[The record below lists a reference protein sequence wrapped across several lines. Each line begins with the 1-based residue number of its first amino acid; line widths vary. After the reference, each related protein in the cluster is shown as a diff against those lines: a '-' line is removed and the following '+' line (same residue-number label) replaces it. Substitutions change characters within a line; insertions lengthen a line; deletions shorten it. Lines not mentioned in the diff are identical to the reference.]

1 MAIPNFEFLRSRRK
15 AAPQEQSEG
24 GEQALSTGGDAENG
38 SREKAAPAAS
48 TAGSDNITP
57 QAGLKGHILAL
68 RLSVFF
74 YLVSVIFLLLVSFPV
89 KRIETVLNRNI

>member
-1 MAIPNFEFLRSRRK
+1 MAIPSFEFLRSRRK
-15 AAPQEQSEG
+15 TAPQEQSEG

-38 SREKAAPAAS
+38 SREKTAPAKS
-48 TAGSDNITP
+48 TNGSDNTVQ
-57 QAGLKGHILAL
+57 QAGLKGHILSL

-89 KRIETVLNRNI
+89 KRETVLN

>member
-1 MAIPNFEFLRSRRK
+1 MAIPSFEFLRSRRK

-24 GEQALSTGGDAENG
+24 GV
-38 SREKAAPAAS
+38 
-48 TAGSDNITP
+48 GSDNIMP

-89 KRIETVLNRNI
+89 KRIETVLNRII

>member
-1 MAIPNFEFLRSRRK
+1 MAIPSFEFLRSRRK
-15 AAPQEQSEG
+15 VAAQEQSEG

-38 SREKAAPAAS
+38 SREKTAPA
-48 TAGSDNITP
+48 TGTIGSDNIPP

-74 YLVSVIFLLLVSFPV
+74 YLVSVIFLLLVSFPP
-89 KRIETVLNRNI
+89 KRIETLLN